1 MKRFFALLI
10 ALTMLLS
17 CTAFAGEFNAGV
29 SFSSDS
35 DGNTTIQVED
45 SDLFDTRKVTLT
57 VDCDL
62 ETAYVV
68 FEGKAVTST
77 LDEEEGKITFAVIDG
92 GVYTIKAGVP
102 SEDELPE
109 EPETPD
115 QPDQPDTPTNPDTP
129 DTPDTPNVPQRPQR
143 PVKPIGPE
151 TEEPSEKEPQ
161 PAELP
166 FTDLAEADWFYND
179 VAWAYEQGLMKGMPD
194 GTFAPGVATSR
205 GMIVTILWRLVGQP
219 APVSTSPF
227 ADVKIGSYY
236 EQAIAW
242 AAENQIVNGVSETA
256 FQPDTS
262 ITREQFATILYR
274 YAKNYKGCD
283 VSVGEDTNILS
294 YNDAFSISDYA
305 FPALQWA
312 CGAGLMNGSG
322 DALMPGGFAT
332 RAQAAALLHR
342 FCQTY

>member
-129 DTPDTPNVPQRPQR
+129 DTPDGRSSLSVRKRRSPLRRSLSPQSCPSLIW
-143 PVKPIGPE
+143 PKPTG
-151 TEEPSEKEPQ
+151 
-161 PAELP
+161 
-166 FTDLAEADWFYND
+166 
-179 VAWAYEQGLMKGMPD
+179 
-194 GTFAPGVATSR
+194 
-205 GMIVTILWRLVGQP
+205 
-219 APVSTSPF
+219 
-227 ADVKIGSYY
+227 
-236 EQAIAW
+236 
-242 AAENQIVNGVSETA
+242 
-256 FQPDTS
+256 S
-262 ITREQFATILYR
+262 ITMW
-274 YAKNYKGCD
+274 
-283 VSVGEDTNILS
+283 
-294 YNDAFSISDYA
+294 
-305 FPALQWA
+305 P
-312 CGAGLMNGSG
+312 GLMN
-322 DALMPGGFAT
+322 
-332 RAQAAALLHR
+332 RV
-342 FCQTY
+342 